1 MYDITDYSYKKAK
14 KLNVD
19 IKPSILKGKKID
31 VFNKDGKKIASIGSI
46 NNFDYPTYIRE
57 KGLAY
62 ANQRRK
68 LYRLRHKNDLNN
80 KDGNG
85 YWASEIL
92 W

>member
-19 IKPSILKGKKID
+19 IKPSVVKGKKID
-31 VFNKDGKKIASIGSI
+31 VFKDNKKIASIGALGMG
-46 NNFDYPTYIRE
+46 DYPTYIRE
-57 KGLAY
+57 KGLKY
-62 ANQRRK
+62 ANERRR
-68 LYRLRHKNDLNN
+68 LYRLRHKDDLNN
-80 KDGNG
+80 KEGSG

>member
-1 MYDITDYSYKKAK
+1 MYQITDYSYKKAK

-19 IKPSILKGKKID
+19 IKPSVEKGKKID
-31 VFNKDGKKIASIGSI
+31 VFKNGKKIASIGALGMG
-46 NNFDYPTYIRE
+46 DYPTYIRE

-62 ANQRRK
+62 ANERRR

-80 KDGNG
+80 KDGAG